1 MTMENNINTS
11 NASTQCDD
19 FKTQWQCRRQW
30 EEQAEKLTPDD
41 KTFLHWAEKAQ
52 QDPAGMGTMLLPLHR
67 TRRWI
72 PYAAAASLVIGVA
85 AIGLTRQ
92 GQPENG
98 LPENGFPVAEEV
110 TVENQTVHF
119 LCNNGCSAQDI
130 MLLANK
136 VIK

>member
-1 MTMENNINTS
+1 MENNINS
-11 NASTQCDD
+11 LNANTQRDD

-52 QDPAGMGTMLLPLHR
+52 QDPAGLEMNVIPFRR
-67 TRRWI
+67 TKRWI
-72 PYAAAASLVIGVA
+72 PYAAASIVIGVA
-85 AIGLTRQ
+85 AIGLARQ
-92 GQPENG
+92 GQPKDE
-98 LPENGFPVAEEV
+98 LPVAVEV

-119 LCNNGCSAQDI
+119 LCNNDCSAQDI
-130 MLLANK
+130 ILSAKK